1 MRVLTVSV
9 LLAAL
14 LAGPATAAT
23 RLPTADQVAAYVREN
38 WDDYARRLDGAPAS
52 PALVAVKDVRCRDLS
67 GTPDCA
73 FTVTVR
79 LADGAQHDE
88 ALASSFEWAADG
100 GLEEVIVLRSPLR
113 TT

>member
-14 LAGPATAAT
+14 LAGPAVAAA

-52 PALVAVKDVRCRDLS
+52 PTLLAVKDVRCRDLS
-67 GTPDCA
+67 GAPDCA

-79 LADGAQHDE
+79 LADGVRRDQV
-88 ALASSFEWAADG
+88 LASSFEWAPDG
-100 GLEEVIVLRSPLR
+100 SLEEVVVLRSPLR
-113 TT
+113 ST